1 MLIVFGGPENT
12 TATKCFLFRCFLF
25 LKRLNVARISVC
37 VVFYNVTFLLCFL
50 FRFDVVVF
58 LKCLHIRGF
67 DLLLSELWLWKCDF
81 VVLVLVFLL
90 FCIFGRPY
98 HLAVQT
104 AHLPRPR
111 ETTRKTASRSG
122 LWLLKQIQNKAA
134 ACFRS
139 VQEVALWSPSL
150 TTASGLFSTEAKSKC
165 TQKIKRAFPKQK
177 PVCRLNAPLL
187 TCSGCYFAT
196 TQRMKQNCTGG
207 VNHRCTPVL
216 PEVRSA
222 LLAQDSC
229 LLCKKE
235 LTAEKHMAV
244 VYIYIH
250 PSIWIWATGA
260 AV

>member
-1 MLIVFGGPENT
+1 MFSVSLWCC
-12 TATKCFLFRCFLF
+12 CFSEMFTYSRFW
-25 LKRLNVARISVC
+25 S
-37 VVFYNVTFLLCFL
+37 VTFWIVGVTLKMWFCSFGSCVSSFL
-50 FRFDVVVF
+50 RLWAAVSFSCPDCTFTSTPGNAAQDSIALRVV
-58 LKCLHIRGF
+58 IAEADPEQG
-67 DLLLSELWLWKCDF
+67 
-81 VVLVLVFLL
+81 
-90 FCIFGRPY
+90 
-98 HLAVQT
+98 
-104 AHLPRPR
+104 
-111 ETTRKTASRSG
+111 SR
-122 LWLLKQIQNKAA
+122 AA

-207 VNHRCTPVL
+207 VTSQMHPGAS
-216 PEVRSA
+216 RSA

-244 VYIYIH
+244 VYMYTSIH
-250 PSIWIWATGA
+250 LDLGYRCSSLSRDPPSLLPGHLLHTLQASWEI
-260 AV
+260 